1 MWLSPDGTD
10 WAWAREEALRCLSR
24 LGGWDRTVLK
34 SHLRPLKRSLDSRPP
49 TSGVWQSLQRAKVFT
64 WSHHKGT
71 RIGLWPSFEGRV
83 NQSQSRL
90 VVNLD
95 GKFVPSINDSLS
107 CSFLFWWL
115 VLSTTRCPLTVGMEI
130 RARQPRT
137 GKREGMLG
145 GMAPP
150 PSCIW
155 CNSTFRSDY

>member
-95 GKFVPSINDSLS
+95 RLWFRKFVPSINDSLS
-107 CSFLFWWL
+107 CSFNYQMSSHSRYGDKGPAAEDREKRRNAGRNGTSTLMYL
-115 VLSTTRCPLTVGMEI
+115 V
-130 RARQPRT
+130 Q
-137 GKREGMLG
+137 
-145 GMAPP
+145 
-150 PSCIW
+150 
-155 CNSTFRSDY
+155 